1 MLSEKVNSAKS
12 FNAENFVKAK
22 FMFYSQVLFEI
33 NWVNQILQD
42 YLDDFHHE
50 LIPKTYQGGRKPT
63 WFVKEMMEKDE
74 REELRKNLNEKGKF
88 L

>member
-1 MLSEKVNSAKS
+1 
-12 FNAENFVKAK
+12 
-22 FMFYSQVLFEI
+22 
-33 NWVNQILQD
+33 LQD